1 MEQYLSFYISYCQ
14 DDWVKWLPLTE
25 FAYNNQSHSSTG
37 KSLFLINLGRH
48 PNTSKEIEKS
58 RERNPSTDEFL
69 EEINHMR
76 KEIEEALKKTNKVMK
91 QKFNKNKEPE

>member
-1 MEQYLSFYISYCQ
+1 MEQYLRLYISYHQ
-14 DDWVKWLPLTE
+14 DDWVEWLPLAE
-25 FAYNNQSHSSTG
+25 FAYNNRSYSSTG

-58 RERNPSTDEFL
+58 KERNPLADKFL
-69 EEINHMR
+69 EEMSHIR
-76 KEIEEALKKTNKVMK
+76 KEVEEALKRTNEVMK